1 MGKVIQMADWKKRK
15 VQPDPLGRGKTYV
28 YKPNQDPQASH
39 HDTVY
44 EYEKERAL
52 VRTTTDEQEEAFK
65 SVKAL
70 LVKSI
75 QADQGIYNRSSVQGR
90 ETAAIDSLGFHMEA
104 LEVAKKHG
112 LTVRRRETG
121 LGVPKVFEVIG
132 FGQILIVK

>member
-15 VQPDPLGRGKTYV
+15 VQPDPLGRGKTYS
-28 YKPNQDPQASH
+28 YNPSQDP
-39 HDTVY
+39 
-44 EYEKERAL
+44 RAGMEI
-52 VRTTTDEQEEAFK
+52 RTTTDEQEEAFK

-121 LGVPKVFEVIG
+121 VGVPKVFEVIG